1 MKSDARVRY
10 TKMRIKNAF
19 FQLLKEKDFQHIT
32 VTEICTLAEINRTTF
47 YKHYLDTKDLLEKL
61 EEAIL
66 ESTKTQWK
74 KLYPQNT
81 PEGMESILTGLLTSD
96 DDSVSSLFQADPNFS
111 FRITEIICQDSCK
124 SFMENT
130 ENAYSKDQIEMLNRF
145 IVYGCGSVT
154 RKWLL
159 TEKEHRMSPHE
170 LAEFLFYL
178 TEKLTH

>member
-1 MKSDARVRY
+1 MCIAEAIIDLMK
-10 TKMRIKNAF
+10 TQELKKIKVSAVV
-19 FQLLKEKDFQHIT
+19 KKAG
-32 VTEICTLAEINRTTF
+32 VSRTTF

-74 KLYPQNT
+74 KLHPQNT
-81 PEGMESILTGLLTSD
+81 PAGMETILTDLLTSD
-96 DDSVSSLFQADPNFS
+96 NHSVSSLFQADPNFS

-130 ENAYSKDQIEMLNRF
+130 ENTYSKDQIEMINRF

-154 RKWLL
+154 RRWLL
-159 TEKEHRMSPHE
+159 TEEEHRMSPGE